1 MSLPMP
7 DYIRSLGIMN
17 LLTSRTDQ
25 LYGSSNGVKVVFTP
39 ENNCFLLLLFS
50 SGISTCDT
58 IAMRPR
64 QITPLRKVKE
74 EDMTYAAT
82 TQSSTVTAEY
92 NGWCNRETWVVNLWL
107 TNEECYYHELCSII
121 KNFDTT
127 DEQAEEIEQYV
138 RFITDSEQI
147 GIAGDLLATSL
158 GRVSWHEIAA
168 CNQ

>member
-74 EDMTYAAT
+74 EDMPYAIAA
-82 TQSSTVTAEY
+82 QSSTVTAEY
-92 NGWCNRETWVVNLWL
+92 NGW
-107 TNEECYYHELCSII
+107 
-121 KNFDTT
+121 
-127 DEQAEEIEQYV
+127 
-138 RFITDSEQI
+138 
-147 GIAGDLLATSL
+147 
-158 GRVSWHEIAA
+158 
-168 CNQ
+168 